1 MNERET
7 RGDGGTGRAGA
18 GPAGRGGDSRRLQA
32 IVLAGGEGRRLMPL
46 TRRRAKPA
54 MPFAGAYRLVD
65 FVLSNLVHSNMFRI
79 HVLTQYQSYSLIRHL
94 SRGWNFASNL
104 GQYCEVIP
112 AAFGEGKGWYLGSAD
127 ALYQN
132 LERMERDRPAY
143 VAVLG
148 ADHIYRMDYQQMLDE
163 HVESGADISVSV
175 VPHPIEEA
183 HQFGCLEVDASMR
196 VTRFLEKPKTPPPFP
211 GDASKALVSMGNYIF
226 NYEVLREAVLF
237 DHEASDST
245 HDIGRDILPRWYEK
259 RHVRAYNFMN
269 NGVPGAPASDNGYW
283 RDVGT
288 IDAYWRASMDLVSVT
303 PSFNTYNYDWPIL
316 TARRDDPPAKFVFAD
331 RESNRAGIATDSLVC
346 NGGII
351 SGGHIDRCVLSP
363 RVRINSYAT
372 VSESVLFEEV
382 DIGRR
387 CRIRRAIIDK
397 NIRIPPD
404 TVIGYDA
411 EQDRARGITVSGEG
425 IAVVSS
431 DARFGT

>member
-1 MNERET
+1 MKPT
-7 RGDGGTGRAGA
+7 AFPGVV
-18 GPAGRGGDSRRLQA
+18 SL
-32 IVLAGGEGRRLMPL
+32 VLAGGEGRRLYPL

-65 FVLSNLVHSNMFRI
+65 FVLTNLVHSHLLKI

-94 SRGWNFASNL
+94 SRGWQFASNL

-112 AAFGEGKGWYLGSAD
+112 AAFGEGKGWYVGSAD

-132 LERMERDRPAY
+132 IERLERDRPRI

-148 ADHIYRMDYQQMLDE
+148 ADHIYRMDYQQMIAE
-163 HVESGADISVSV
+163 HIEAGADISVSV
-175 VPHPIEEA
+175 VPHAIEEA

-196 VTRFLEKPKTPPPFP
+196 VTRFLEKPATPPPFP
-211 GDASKALVSMGNYIF
+211 GDPAKSLVSMGNYLF
-226 NYEVLREAVLF
+226 NYDILGEVVRA
-237 DHEASDST
+237 DHDNADST
-245 HDIGRDILPRWYEK
+245 HDIGRDILPRAYE
-259 RHVRAYNFMN
+259 RLHVRAYNFMN
-269 NGVPGAPASDNGYW
+269 NRPAGSPESDVGYW

-288 IDAYWRASMDLVSVT
+288 IGSYWRASMDLVSVT

-346 NGGII
+346 NGCII
-351 SGGHIDRCVLSP
+351 SGGHIDRSVLSP

-372 VSESVLFEEV
+372 VAESVLFDDV

-397 NIRIPPD
+397 GVHVPPD
-404 TVIGYDA
+404 TVIGYDP
-411 EQDRARGITVSGEG
+411 EQDRARGITLSEDG
-425 IAVVSS
+425 IAVVPA
-431 DARFGT
+431 DMVF